1 MSHESL
7 PLPELP
13 NRLLETVQAERPQER
28 LEREGA
34 GALSDT
40 ELLAMLLR
48 SGTQGMDVLSLAARL
63 IEEAGSLAG
72 LTEWLEDDFRRFKG
86 VGRVKALQLLT
97 VMEVAKRI
105 LRQSQGDSPR
115 IESGERAAAY
125 LAPLA
130 LGLRVEKFW
139 VLSLNARRH
148 LIRCRELSSGTLE
161 GTLAHPREV
170 FRIGIRDGASALVVA
185 HNHPS
190 GDPTASPTDL
200 QLTAKLRD
208 ASRVVDIPL
217 LDHVILGT
225 KTADPLQR
233 GYYSFREL
241 GLI

>member
-1 MSHESL
+1 MN
-7 PLPELP
+7 PEPPPFPQLP
-13 NRLLETVQAERPQER
+13 NRLRGTVAEERPQER

-34 GALSDT
+34 AALSDT

-105 LRQSQGDSPR
+105 LRQSHGISPR
-115 IESGERAAAY
+115 IESAERAAAY

-130 LGLRVEKFW
+130 VGLRVEKFW
-139 VLSLNARRH
+139 VLSLNARQH
-148 LIRCRELSSGTLE
+148 LIRCRELSSGTSQ
-161 GTLAHPREV
+161 GTPAHPREI
-170 FRIGIRDGASALVVA
+170 FRIGIRDGASAIVVA

-190 GDPTASPTDL
+190 GDPTASPEDL
-200 QLTAKLRD
+200 RLTSQLSEAARALE
-208 ASRVVDIPL
+208 IPL

>member
-1 MSHESL
+1 MSPESL

-13 NRLLETVQAERPQER
+13 NRLRGTALGERPQER

-34 GALSDT
+34 SALSDT

-48 SGTQGMDVLSLAARL
+48 SGTRGMDVLSLAARL

-105 LRQSQGDSPR
+105 LRQSQGESPH

-130 LGLRVEKFW
+130 VGLRVEKFW

-161 GTLAHPREV
+161 GTLSHPREI

-190 GDPTASPTDL
+190 GDPTASSEDL
-200 QLTAKLRD
+200 RLTVKLRE
-208 ASRVVDIPL
+208 ASSVVDIPL
-217 LDHVILGT
+217 LDHIILGT

>member
-1 MSHESL
+1 MDV
-7 PLPELP
+7 PPQLP
-13 NRLLETVQAERPQER
+13 NRLRSTAAAERPQER

-34 GALSDT
+34 AALSDT

-48 SGTQGMDVLSLAARL
+48 SGTQGLDVLSLAAQL

-105 LRQSQGDSPR
+105 LRQAQGHSPL
-115 IESGERAAAY
+115 IESGARAAEY

-130 LGLRVEKFW
+130 LGLRVEKLW
-139 VLSLNARRH
+139 VLSLTVRRH

-161 GTLAHPREV
+161 GTLAHPREI
-170 FRIGIRDGASALVVA
+170 FRMAIRDGASALVVG

-190 GDPTASPTDL
+190 GDPTASPQDL
-200 QLTAKLRD
+200 TFTRQLCAAAR
-208 ASRVVDIPL
+208 AVDIPL
-217 LDHVILGT
+217 LDHVIIGT

-241 GLI
+241 GLV

>member
-1 MSHESL
+1 MSAEL
-7 PLPELP
+7 PASPQLP
-13 NRLLETVQAERPQER
+13 NRLRGTAVAERPQER

-34 GALSDT
+34 AALSDT

-105 LRQSQGDSPR
+105 LRQSHGVSPR

-125 LAPLA
+125 LAPLSV
-130 LGLRVEKFW
+130 GLRVEKFW
-139 VLSLNARRH
+139 VLSLNARQH
-148 LIRCRELSSGTLE
+148 LIRCRELSSGTLQ
-161 GTLAHPREV
+161 GTLAHPREI
-170 FRIGIRDGASALVVA
+170 FRIAIRDGASALVVA

-190 GDPTASPTDL
+190 GDPTASSEDL
-200 QLTAKLRD
+200 RLTRQLSEAAR
-208 ASRVVDIPL
+208 AVEIPL

>member
-1 MSHESL
+1 MNPE
-7 PLPELP
+7 PLPAPHLP
-13 NRLLETVQAERPQER
+13 NRLRGTALTERPQER

-34 GALSDT
+34 AALSDT

-105 LRQSQGDSPR
+105 LRQSHGISPR
-115 IESGERAAAY
+115 IESGEAAAAY

-139 VLSLNARRH
+139 LLSLNARRH
-148 LIRCRELSSGTLE
+148 LIRCRELSSGTVA
-161 GTLAHPREV
+161 GTLVHPREI
-170 FRIGIRDGASALVVA
+170 FRIAIRDGATAIVVA

-190 GDPTASPTDL
+190 GDPTASSEDL
-200 QLTAKLRD
+200 RLTVQLAQ
-208 ASRVVDIPL
+208 AARVVEIPL